1 MRLLYEQYQNY
12 NSETVDGIKIWLGAD
27 WVLIRPDPDQP
38 MFHVLAEAQSDEA
51 ARALVDKYVRVVESL
66 KP

>member
-1 MRLLYEQYQNY
+1 MASR
-12 NSETVDGIKIWLGAD
+12 SGLGPI